1 MGRCVVCRRWLAL
14 PSQKDFVS
22 LSLSNSACE
31 MLRVLRDHLHQMQT
45 LLAKSLFNE
54 FWQHLAARLNDYIL
68 DEVII
73 VIKQS

>member
-1 MGRCVVCRRWLAL
+1 M
-14 PSQKDFVS
+14 S

-68 DEVII
+68 DKVII
-73 VIKQS
+73 VIKQSRTS